1 VIERLGIDVG
11 GVIIASHNDHSDT
24 SFFSDNYLNSVPTD
38 QVFESI
44 ARLRTRFGDEMYI
57 VSKCGK
63 HIEAKTRDWFDY
75 NRVYQQTGLSVDR
88 LHFTRTREGKAPIC
102 AHLGI
107 THFVDDRLDVL
118 RYLSTVDEQFLF
130 QGHAS
135 EMKKFPQHLL
145 GVHHVH
151 SWSEIVAILL

>member
-1 VIERLGIDVG
+1 MVEKIGIDVG

-44 ARLRTRFGDEMYI
+44 ASLRTRFGDEMYI

-63 HIEAKTRDWFDY
+63 RIEAKTREWFDH
-75 NRVYQQTGLSVDR
+75 NRVYEQTGLSVDR
-88 LHFTRTREGKAPIC
+88 MHFTRTREGKAPIC

-118 RYLSTVDEQFLF
+118 RHLSTVDEQFLF

-135 EMKKFPQHLL
+135 EMEKFSQHLQS
-145 GVHHVH
+145 VHYVR
-151 SWSEIVAILL
+151 SWPEIVYSLL